1 MKKAA
6 AKKAAEK
13 KAKEKKA
20 KEKKAKEKRSK
31 APKKD
36 RAAAKKAPGRSNKK
50 YGSSPAGK
58 TARTAKKD
66 QQAPKTWWGQTRETL
81 RKNWKPTDLKSKSF
95 IPDLSYEGLK
105 GALPPQL
112 RMAVSVMETA
122 AKVVGRWIDGNEKL
136 SKSFANLTTAG
147 SSFTDSV
154 LQEWLGEGDA
164 VRGIMDKITT
174 ALGGQSEAM
183 KEMNRPLGMYKTA
196 TDLAK
201 DAQKKFNDELTKEQT
216 LLDDLAGK
224 LANQLAIQQQ
234 QLRTA
239 EAQAE
244 FRAED
249 AHTAV
254 DASKDD
260 DTTKKRKHLE
270 IERQLLNDKL
280 NIRMQERHSGLA
292 PEAKELQA
300 RKDRLEKS
308 EKQLV
313 AQRDKAKR
321 AGDLKIA
328 RQRLADI
335 ENMEEGDR
343 GPNYDR
349 VLKKA
354 RETAKNAE
362 QAAIGLGTDEQEGNK
377 IVALEESIKT
387 QKAEIKPLQQ
397 KVDTDAQLVGM
408 QNGQDALETNRK
420 IAGINGQLDALRGK
434 SADSPQV
441 LAATKE
447 ANIGLN
453 NLGRGSQDPEADL
466 KILALQKALNDGQG
480 NQREEA
486 QVIQNMLANMTG
498 NSEANKALLNQALSQ
513 MNNLQTDGS
522 RMQQALTGVLN
533 GLIQN
538 QRELASML
546 QGMQGQINNNDL
558 ALRR

>member
-1 MKKAA
+1 
-6 AKKAAEK
+6 
-13 KAKEKKA
+13 
-20 KEKKAKEKRSK
+20 
-31 APKKD
+31 
-36 RAAAKKAPGRSNKK
+36 
-50 YGSSPAGK
+50 
-58 TARTAKKD
+58 
-66 QQAPKTWWGQTRETL
+66 
-81 RKNWKPTDLKSKSF
+81 
-95 IPDLSYEGLK
+95 
-105 GALPPQL
+105 
-112 RMAVSVMETA
+112 
-122 AKVVGRWIDGNEKL
+122 
-136 SKSFANLTTAG
+136 
-147 SSFTDSV
+147 
-154 LQEWLGEGDA
+154 
-164 VRGIMDKITT
+164 
-174 ALGGQSEAM
+174 
-183 KEMNRPLGMYKTA
+183 
-196 TDLAK
+196 
-201 DAQKKFNDELTKEQT
+201 
-216 LLDDLAGK
+216 
-224 LANQLAIQQQ
+224 
-234 QLRTA
+234 
-239 EAQAE
+239 
-244 FRAED
+244 
-249 AHTAV
+249 
-254 DASKDD
+254 
-260 DTTKKRKHLE
+260 
-270 IERQLLNDKL
+270 
-280 NIRMQERHSGLA
+280 
-292 PEAKELQA
+292 
-300 RKDRLEKS
+300 LEKS